1 MVVAASAT
9 CQYGTAAALVRV
21 HGARR
26 SGRSG
31 KYEGMPKLAF
41 GVLAG
46 CRCAAPGSLRRL
58 ARAAGRW
65 NGVEGWYAGSLLVQ
79 DVCGDCF
86 ACLTHQ
92 ERLLTARM
100 VALVLVRRLGFWE
113 LLRAHYADLPRLAHT
128 GAMAAFALALTPML
142 ATPPARVFAPAE
154 VLVLV
159 VLLLHFCSEPLF
171 SLCSGRS
178 RWMRSY
184 DSPSNF
190 KV

>member
-1 MVVAASAT
+1 MIPKALKFAT
-9 CQYGTAAALVRV
+9 LHY
-21 HGARR
+21 
-26 SGRSG
+26 
-31 KYEGMPKLAF
+31 M
-41 GVLAG
+41 
-46 CRCAAPGSLRRL
+46 
-58 ARAAGRW
+58 
-65 NGVEGWYAGSLLVQ
+65 
-79 DVCGDCF
+79 
-86 ACLTHQ
+86 
-92 ERLLTARM
+92 
-100 VALVLVRRLGFWE
+100 
-113 LLRAHYADLPRLAHT
+113 YADLPRLAHT
-128 GAMAAFALALTPML
+128 RAMAAFAPALTPML